1 MELALVLEFEL
12 AVPLVC
18 TMELIIELCAAE
30 AHWSMCGRSFA
41 SRARQLKAVSE
52 DVECVKYV
60 GSCSCSTECRTYR
73 TDFVPLPYTVCTQ
86 CTKCRVRYAV
96 QSVQH
101 IMVEADLVCSRT
113 LSREVESPS

>member
-30 AHWSMCGRSFA
+30 AQWSMCGRLFA
-41 SRARQLKAVSE
+41 GRARQLKAVSE

-60 GSCSCSTECRTYR
+60 GTLSVTQNVGHTVQTVLLLYSIQCILYTMYQ
-73 TDFVPLPYTVCTQ
+73 VPCTVC
-86 CTKCRVRYAV
+86 CAICAV
-96 QSVQH
+96 YYH
-101 IMVEADLVCSRT
+101 NLW
-113 LSREVESPS
+113 

>member
-30 AHWSMCGRSFA
+30 AHWSMCGRLFA
-41 SRARQLKAVSE
+41 SRERQLKAVSE

-60 GSCSCSTECRTYR
+60 DSLSVAQNVGCS
-73 TDFVPLPYTVCTQ
+73 VQTVLNCYCIVYCVYCIQ

-101 IMVEADLVCSRT
+101 IMAEAD
-113 LSREVESPS
+113 